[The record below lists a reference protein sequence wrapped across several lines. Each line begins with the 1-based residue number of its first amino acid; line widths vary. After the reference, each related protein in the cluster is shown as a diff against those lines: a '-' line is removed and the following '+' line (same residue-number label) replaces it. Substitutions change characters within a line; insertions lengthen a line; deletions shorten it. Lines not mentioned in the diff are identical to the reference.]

1 MKPFSPTHSEPP
13 ADDWQGW
20 LDSQGESLFLY
31 TRQQTRCESD
41 AKDVFQDALTES
53 WRKAG
58 GRIPDKAL
66 VLATIRRR
74 AIDLGRSLD
83 RRTRREQVVIES
95 RPDWFAPDFSEGD
108 TRDHLVAAVQAL
120 PEALR
125 EVLILKN
132 WGDLTFPAIARMT
145 GVSVATATSR
155 YRYALER
162 LRGTLTEVR
171 P

>member
-1 MKPFSPTHSEPP
+1 M
-13 ADDWQGW
+13 
-20 LDSQGESLFLY
+20 
-31 TRQQTRCESD
+31 
-41 AKDVFQDALTES
+41 
-53 WRKAG
+53 
-58 GRIPDKAL
+58 
-66 VLATIRRR
+66 LATIRRR

-83 RRTRREQVVIES
+83 RRTRREKAVIEN
-95 RPDWFAPDFSEGD
+95 RPDWFAPDFSEND
-108 TRDHLVAAVQAL
+108 TRNHLVAAVQAL

>member
-1 MKPFSPTHSEPP
+1 
-13 ADDWQGW
+13 
-20 LDSQGESLFLY
+20 
-31 TRQQTRCESD
+31 
-41 AKDVFQDALTES
+41 LTEA

-83 RRTRREQVVIES
+83 RRTRREQAVIED
-95 RPDWFAPDFSEGD
+95 RPDWFAPDFTEGD

-145 GVSVATATSR
+145 GVPVATATSR